1 MGRYINPFTD
11 IGFKIVFGQEA
22 SKPLLLNFLNS
33 LLKGAEQIVD
43 ITYSDKEQV
52 TYNEE
57 DRTLIYDV
65 LCTTSTGEKIIVEMQ
80 NKKQTYFKKRSIL
93 YVSRA
98 ISHQGEGLKDWNY
111 NIKAVYFV
119 AFMNFH
125 LDDMPDFR
133 TDVVLMDTKHKRPF
147 SYDIRMTFLQLP
159 LFNKKKE
166 ECKTLFD
173 RLIYIFKNM
182 SKLDQ
187 FPWTINNP
195 VFREWEDRSRV
206 ANLKGGLRDQY
217 ERALKHYR
225 DAYSIYET
233 ATEEGR
239 AEGIAQG
246 IAQGERSKSID
257 IAQKLKAMNMSIE
270 QIIEA
275 TGLTADE
282 IAEI

>member
-80 NKKQTYFKKRSIL
+80 NKKQTYF
-93 YVSRA
+93 
-98 ISHQGEGLKDWNY
+98 
-111 NIKAVYFV
+111 
-119 AFMNFH
+119 MN
-125 LDDMPDFR
+125 
-133 TDVVLMDTKHKRPF
+133 
-147 SYDIRMTFLQLP
+147 
-159 LFNKKKE
+159 
-166 ECKTLFD
+166 
-173 RLIYIFKNM
+173 IFKNM

>member
-1 MGRYINPFTD
+1 
-11 IGFKIVFGQEA
+11 
-22 SKPLLLNFLNS
+22 
-33 LLKGAEQIVD
+33 
-43 ITYSDKEQV
+43 
-52 TYNEE
+52 
-57 DRTLIYDV
+57 
-65 LCTTSTGEKIIVEMQ
+65 
-80 NKKQTYFKKRSIL
+80 
-93 YVSRA
+93 
-98 ISHQGEGLKDWNY
+98 
-111 NIKAVYFV
+111 
-119 AFMNFH
+119 
-125 LDDMPDFR
+125 
-133 TDVVLMDTKHKRPF
+133 
-147 SYDIRMTFLQLP
+147 
-159 LFNKKKE
+159 
-166 ECKTLFD
+166 
-173 RLIYIFKNM
+173 M

-217 ERALKHYR
+217 ERALKHYQ

-257 IAQKLKAMNMSIE
+257 IAQKLKAMNLSIE